1 MNDDEKYELNLIL
14 HYCNKIESHIEYFG
28 DDREIFLTNE
38 HYQDACALVIIQ
50 IGEHVSRLKDD
61 FRKKYPGVPWSEIK
75 GMRDIYAHNY
85 EGIMHDVIWVTMKED
100 IPLLKNYIKSIL

>member
-38 HYQDACALVIIQ
+38 HYQMLV
-50 IGEHVSRLKDD
+50 H
-61 FRKKYPGVPWSEIK
+61 
-75 GMRDIYAHNY
+75 
-85 EGIMHDVIWVTMKED
+85 
-100 IPLLKNYIKSIL
+100 